1 MNNETPVVFI
11 MSQIIFFLK
20 KKKEIWGLGVCVTGN
35 TEIELGS
42 RTLGNQ
48 IV

>member
-11 MSQIIFFLK
+11 MSQNFL
-20 KKKEIWGLGVCVTGN
+20 KKKEIWGLRVCVTGN

>member
-11 MSQIIFFLK
+11 MSQKKFFL
-20 KKKEIWGLGVCVTGN
+20 KKKEIWGLGVYVTGN